1 MAEKPQLL
9 PVTVDLPIPAEYDM
23 GNLLVVNPN
32 PLPPTSP
39 STLEQ
44 TLLQTSRDGAQLLIN
59 QILSLPM
66 SATQDGV
73 FASLPDSVTLLPR
86 EKPLPK
92 EKEETRWE
100 RFARQKGI
108 APKKREGKMVYDEAT
123 GEWVPKW
130 GYGGKNKDSEN
141 DWLVEV
147 NEKTPGGEDGD
158 VRGAVRKERKERVKK
173 NEMQQERNMREGAAK
188 AKAAAGRVQ
197 KGSRG
202 GFGGGRGG
210 SRRK

>member
-1 MAEKPQLL
+1 MAPAASEKPQF

-23 GNLLVVNPN
+23 GNLLVMNPN

-39 STLEQ
+39 SSLEQ
-44 TLLQTSRDGAQLLIN
+44 TLLQTTRDGAQLLIN

-73 FASLPDSVTLLPR
+73 FAALPDAVTLLPR

-92 EKEETRWE
+92 PKEETRWE

-147 NEKTPGGEDGD
+147 NEKTPGGEGGDD

-188 AKAAAGRVQ
+188 AKAAGRVE
-197 KGSRG
+197 K
-202 GFGGGRGG
+202 GGRT